1 MRTLTVT
8 ESIIEYLRCNIIAG
22 KFAPGQKL
30 NEITLTS
37 ELDVSSAPLRE
48 AFRILQNEHLIISLP
63 RKGTYVT
70 ELSLEDLQGASQAR
84 RIVECSAIDL
94 LKAKNI
100 KELPRVVSSLEKAS
114 ELPLPSYDDEK
125 AMVRYL
131 RAFVDYHSKLV
142 ESSGNHWLVR
152 FYKSIFSTLIRY
164 QFICLYVPGQRK
176 ASKGEHQ
183 QILNLINEGH
193 YEQAKQHLIS
203 HINSLVTILESRME
217 ESSIGPSSAVIG
229 MARDVVND

>member
-8 ESIIEYLRCNIIAG
+8 ENITEYLRCNIIANR
-22 KFAPGQKL
+22 FTPGQKL

-70 ELSLEDLQGASQAR
+70 ELSFEDLQGVSQAR
-84 RIVECSAIDL
+84 RIIECNAIDF

-100 KELPRVVSSLEKAS
+100 KDLPRVASSLERAS
-114 ELPLPSYDDEK
+114 GLPLPTYDDQS
-125 AMVRYL
+125 AMVQYL
-131 RAFVDYHSKLV
+131 RAFVDYHIKLV
-142 ESSGNHWLVR
+142 ESSGNDWLVR
-152 FYKSIFSTLIRY
+152 FYKSLSSTLIRY
-164 QFICLYVPGQRK
+164 QFICLYVPGQLIK
-176 ASKGEHQ
+176 SKEQHEE
-183 QILNLINEGH
+183 ILNLIKKGR

-203 HINSLVTILESRME
+203 HINSLVTILESKME
-217 ESSIGPSSAVIG
+217 KSSIGKSSVGVG
-229 MARDVVND
+229 MTRDVISY